1 VNQSTNTGKHGWDG
15 HGIGHIIG
23 HVIGHVIRA
32 FAPRAA
38 GEWPIYATVRL
49 ELIKPAG
56 PAVVG
61 VVDEELGRSGVG
73 S

>member
-1 VNQSTNTGKHGWDG
+1 MAYIRALAVSILVLRGLTVVNQSTNTGKHGWDG

-38 GEWPIYATVRL
+38 GEWPIYATVC
-49 ELIKPAG
+49 
-56 PAVVG
+56 
-61 VVDEELGRSGVG
+61 G
-73 S
+73 SS